1 MIILPYTFSY
11 DKDRSCSLVFL
22 FLILCNII
30 VMKECVLII
39 IEAHCDHAKILA
51 VILLQDHS
59 FIIEIA
65 S

>member
-1 MIILPYTFSY
+1 MYQTIGAFSY
-11 DKDRSCSLVFL
+11 DKDRSDSLVFL

-30 VMKECVLII
+30 VMKECLLII
-39 IEAHCDHAKILA
+39 IEAHCDLVKILA
-51 VILLQDHS
+51 VILLLDHS